1 MGSAIPG
8 VDYHT
13 LLFPLE
19 FISFQTDDLLETEF
33 LLPLRNLNCFC
44 IIIFP
49 TKKAVL
55 TSFLSSVRSCLS
67 DSFQIHWVGISD
79 YVFYCCHL
87 YKKLLPA
94 EPLTRWAPKGT
105 IRCSV
110 RYWLICSITTQN
122 PFGWKPWQNN
132 FIYPKN
138 ICPAILNSTFIWLWR
153 NTWCIWDWPMP
164 AIC

>member
-1 MGSAIPG
+1 MYPELREERIHGTKEFPFSCYHLHDMPAFFQIPVHWHPEVEIIYVRSGSLKIIIEGEEYEAAGGSVFFVNPGELHFMGSAIPG

-33 LLPLRNLNCFC
+33 LLPMNCFC

-67 DSFQIHWVGISD
+67 DSFQIH
-79 YVFYCCHL
+79 
-87 YKKLLPA
+87 
-94 EPLTRWAPKGT
+94 
-105 IRCSV
+105 
-110 RYWLICSITTQN
+110 
-122 PFGWKPWQNN
+122 
-132 FIYPKN
+132 
-138 ICPAILNSTFIWLWR
+138 
-153 NTWCIWDWPMP
+153 
-164 AIC
+164 